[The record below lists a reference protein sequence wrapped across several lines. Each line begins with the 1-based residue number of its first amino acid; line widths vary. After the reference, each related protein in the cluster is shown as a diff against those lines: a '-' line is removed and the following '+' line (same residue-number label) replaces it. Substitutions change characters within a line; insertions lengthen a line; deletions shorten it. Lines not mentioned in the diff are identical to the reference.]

1 MADYYRVYFKLPS
14 VTAPLSAAYML
25 TGKFGAA
32 VFCASV
38 SWISAGSMWKTEPA
52 RALRPA
58 APGAV
63 RNSFLEKIPGVVKIL
78 TIPGLI
84 GTQKSG
90 QKSQENLFFPGG
102 HGSRVYDYGDSRI
115 DECVV

>member
-1 MADYYRVYFKLPS
+1 
-14 VTAPLSAAYML
+14 
-25 TGKFGAA
+25 
-32 VFCASV
+32 
-38 SWISAGSMWKTEPA
+38 MWKTEPA

-78 TIPGLI
+78 TIPGLM
-84 GTQKSG
+84 GLRSLARN
-90 QKSQENLFFPGG
+90 SQENLFFPGG

-115 DECVV
+115 YECVV

>member
-25 TGKFGAA
+25 TGTFGAA

-38 SWISAGSMWKTEPA
+38 SWISAGAMWKTEPA

-78 TIPGLI
+78 TIPGLMGLRSLARNPRRTCFSLAGMAAAYMI
-84 GTQKSG
+84 T
-90 QKSQENLFFPGG
+90 
-102 HGSRVYDYGDSRI
+102 DSRI